1 MVFKKG
7 ERNMKYGSLIA
18 LLLVVVMV
26 MGACA
31 PMVTTEQQP
40 AATAVPQEAEPT
52 AAPEPAAPA
61 MDIVDTAV
69 AAGSF
74 NTLVAAVQAAG
85 LEEALR
91 GDGPLTVFAPTDDA
105 FAAIPADML
114 NALLADPETLSQIL
128 LYHVLPGKVM
138 AESVADGLSANTL
151 QGAPVTFSVMDGKAT
166 INDAAIIA
174 TDIETSN
181 GVIHVIDAVILP
193 PAEAASEEPT
203 MDIVDTAVAAGSFN
217 TLVAAV
223 QAAGLEEALRGDG
236 PFTVFAP
243 TDDAF
248 AAIPA
253 ETLEALLAD
262 PEALSQILL
271 YHVLSGKVMAE
282 SVADG
287 LSVATLQGAPVD
299 FSIVDGK
306 AMINGATIV
315 TTDIETSNGVI
326 HVIDAVILPPAE
338 AAAEEPATATTDI
351 VDTAIAAGNFTTL
364 LAAVQAAGLEDALRG
379 EGPLTVFA
387 PTDEAFAKLP
397 AGTLESLLADT
408 DALTD
413 ILLYHVVEGKL
424 TAKNVT
430 DRGFITT
437 LLGRPLAVTTM
448 RDSVRVNDAN
458 VVGADVEASNGIIH
472 VIDTVLV
479 PAGN

>member
-1 MVFKKG
+1 
-7 ERNMKYGSLIA
+7 MKYGSLIA

-31 PMVTTEQQP
+31 PMVATEQQP
-40 AATAVPQEAEPT
+40 AATAAPQEAQPT
-52 AAPEPAAPA
+52 VAPEPAAPA

-91 GDGPLTVFAPTDDA
+91 SDGPFTVFAPTDDA
-105 FAAIPADML
+105 FAAIPAEML
-114 NALLADPETLSQIL
+114 EALLADPETLSQIL
-128 LYHVLPGKVM
+128 LFHVLPGKVM
-138 AESVADGLSANTL
+138 AESVADGLSVETL
-151 QGAPVTFSVMDGKAT
+151 QGAPVTFAVMDGKAT
-166 INDAAIIA
+166 INDAAIVA
-174 TDIETSN
+174 TDIEASN

-193 PAEAASEEPT
+193 PAEAAAEEPA

-223 QAAGLEEALRGDG
+223 QAAGLEEALRGEG

-271 YHVLSGKVMAE
+271 YHVLDGKVMAAD
-282 SVADG
+282 VTDG
-287 LSVATLQGAPVD
+287 LSADTLQGSPVT
-299 FSIVDGK
+299 FSVMDGTG
-306 AMINGATIV
+306 MINDATIIA
-315 TTDIETSNGVI
+315 TDIETSNGVI

-338 AAAEEPATATTDI
+338 GAAEEPVEPAASTMDI
-351 VDTAIAAGNFTTL
+351 VDTADAAGSFTTL
-364 LAAVQAAGLEDALRG
+364 LAAIKAAGLEDALRG

-408 DALTD
+408 DALTN
-413 ILLYHVVEGKL
+413 ILLYHVAEGKL
-424 TAKNVT
+424 TAKNVA

-437 LLGRPLAVTTM
+437 LLGRPLAITSM
-448 RDSVRVNDAN
+448 RDSVKVNDAN
-458 VVGADVEASNGIIH
+458 VVTADIETSNGIIH
-472 VIDTVLV
+472 VIDVVLV
-479 PAGN
+479 PEGN